1 MRKRKGAIMH
11 RNLNTELDMSTTIAE
26 ARDSIKRIEGTT
38 ARISNIVNDVSLP
51 TAVHEQLDDQ
61 TFSIRFI
68 SFVLVCVV
76 ALLGMF
82 GVMFFR
88 ITEDTSSQIIQ
99 MTSRIGKVET
109 KVRELTPPTG
119 ITLPSRNLTK

>member
-1 MRKRKGAIMH
+1 MH

-119 ITLPSRNLTK
+119 ITPQPSHNLTK